1 MGKKQRALE
10 VMKGEVESTS
20 EVGFAFV
27 FQEANQGVW
36 ESKPLHLYSAQTM
49 RVLASISG
57 VCKELK
63 KSCVSRLFVQIK
75 QSAYITVLH
84 GVPVG

>member
-20 EVGFAFV
+20 EVDFAFV

-36 ESKPLHLYSAQTM
+36 KSKPLPLYSAQTM
-49 RVLASISG
+49 RVLASVSG

-63 KSCVSRLFVQIK
+63 KSCVSRLLCK
-75 QSAYITVLH
+75 PKKLTAPGLEPAT
-84 GVPVG
+84 